1 MIRHKTS
8 IHDRQVR
15 YGCNICGRFFFRK
28 DKLTSHMVYHQ
39 DFDTYICCFCSVG
52 CKSRMFMR
60 QHLKR
65 DHVISGEDTRFN
77 EILNRCQVKKSLNL
91 ETNMSIAYG
100 ADRPITSLKR
110 NLPTENDIKQPTTIS
125 SN

>member
-39 DFDTYICCFCSVG
+39 DFDTYICCFCSAG

-65 DHVISGEDTRFN
+65 E
-77 EILNRCQVKKSLNL
+77 
-91 ETNMSIAYG
+91 
-100 ADRPITSLKR
+100 
-110 NLPTENDIKQPTTIS
+110 
-125 SN
+125 